1 MARKCP
7 NCFADVPAP
16 KLLAYSNDI
25 ECPSCGRPLEISGW
39 SRNIS
44 ALAGLIVAG
53 IVWRIVS
60 AHFFGQPGLLGW
72 ALPVLFSYLAYS
84 LVASLVLA
92 SFGDFR
98 LKPDASVASPIE
110 TSQPHHH

>member
-44 ALAGLIVAG
+44 ALAGLIAAG
-53 IVWRIVS
+53 VVWRLVS
-60 AHFFGQPGLLGW
+60 AHFFGRPGLLGW

-84 LVASLVLA
+84 LVAPLVLVL
-92 SFGDFR
+92 FGDFH
-98 LKPDASVASPIE
+98 LKSETPLASPID
-110 TSQPHHH
+110 TSHSQHH

>member
-7 NCFADVPAP
+7 NCFAEVPAS
-16 KLLAYSNDI
+16 KLLAYSNDLD
-25 ECPSCGRPLEISGW
+25 CPSCKRPLEISGW

-60 AHFFGQPGLLGW
+60 ARFFAQPGLLGW

-84 LVASLVLA
+84 VAAPLVLVLT
-92 SFGDFR
+92 GDLH
-98 LKPDASVASPIE
+98 LKPETYFAPPIE
-110 TSQPHHH
+110 TSQPHH